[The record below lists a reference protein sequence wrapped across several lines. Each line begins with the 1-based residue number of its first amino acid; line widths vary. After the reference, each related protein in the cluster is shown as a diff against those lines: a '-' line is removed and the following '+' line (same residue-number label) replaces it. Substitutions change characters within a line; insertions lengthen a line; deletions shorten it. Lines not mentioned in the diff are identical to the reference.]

1 MGLEK
6 WENHWLIPRL
16 EMHLMPKT
24 RVSLSLAPFLMKV
37 SLRLPRV
44 FPSYIYSV
52 PSLFSF
58 ISFWLIF
65 ERETVAFDSVDLA
78 SVTLSTVSLQTFL
91 QRVTFNSKFL
101 FLYIFYL

>member
-1 MGLEK
+1 
-6 WENHWLIPRL
+6 
-16 EMHLMPKT
+16 MPKT
-24 RVSLSLAPFLMKV
+24 HVGLPLAPFLTKA

-44 FPSYIYSV
+44 FPSYIYNA

-65 ERETVAFDSVDLA
+65 ERETVTFDSVDSA
-78 SVTLSTVSLQTFL
+78 FVTLSTVSLQAFL
-91 QRVTFNSKFL
+91 QKVTFNNKFI